1 MVQSFLLF
9 HLWLPLIFILDLLM
23 AFRENYDLCEF
34 LILVSTSI
42 SFFKEWLKKH
52 RRFGHVMNFYTEFI
66 AMLYHD

>member
-1 MVQSFLLF
+1 
-9 HLWLPLIFILDLLM
+9 M